1 MAQLVG
7 YYTGEQMVA
16 IFESHDQW
24 NHCVVSL
31 SKTLHPL
38 VEHRKTHPNM
48 TEIFFNWDI
57 KNKTK

>member
-1 MAQLVG
+1 MAQLVVLDWG
-7 YYTGEQMVA
+7 TKGL
-16 IFESHDQW
+16 ESRDQW

-48 TEIFFNWDI
+48 TEIFF
-57 KNKTK
+57 